1 LLYKLE
7 KARLVCSEA
16 CTAVEE
22 CLAAT
27 GCRIFKVENGNE
39 AISRA
44 RRENFDTAV
53 LVSTGKEM
61 DLTETLLNLRDVTR
75 TMKILVV
82 VDCGK
87 EDKEPV
93 RTVAQVLP
101 NTAIGGLD
109 ELREWLQPGSIKI
122 PGPLA
127 VGTGNRRK

>member
-1 LLYKLE
+1 M
-7 KARLVCSEA
+7 
-16 CTAVEE
+16 EE

-61 DLTETLLNLRDVTR
+61 DLTETVLNLRDVTR
-75 TMKILVV
+75 TMKILVF

-93 RTVAQVLP
+93 RTAAQVLP
-101 NTAIGGLD
+101 NTAIVGLD
-109 ELREWLQPGSIKI
+109 ELREWLQPGSIKFQA
-122 PGPLA
+122 LSQS
-127 VGTGNRRK
+127 VTGNRRK

>member
-1 LLYKLE
+1 M
-7 KARLVCSEA
+7 
-16 CTAVEE
+16 EE

-44 RRENFDTAV
+44 RREHFDSAV

-61 DLTETLLNLRDVTR
+61 DLTETVLNLRDVTR
-75 TMKILVV
+75 TMKILVF

-87 EDKEPV
+87 EYKEPV
-93 RTVAQVLP
+93 RTAAQVLP
-101 NTAIGGLD
+101 NTAIVGLD
-109 ELREWLQPGSIKI
+109 ELREWLQAGSINT

-127 VGTGNRRK
+127 FGTGNRRK